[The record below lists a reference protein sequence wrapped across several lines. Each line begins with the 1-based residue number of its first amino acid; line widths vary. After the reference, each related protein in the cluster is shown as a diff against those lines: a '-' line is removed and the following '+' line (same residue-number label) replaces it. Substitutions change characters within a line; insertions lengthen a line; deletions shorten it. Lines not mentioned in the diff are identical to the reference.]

1 VERKQLT
8 ANIFLFS
15 AIVDWSQFPTITA
28 IATEM
33 EFLDD
38 SIDPSSQPHHQTEQA
53 ASQPLL
59 GEASKLLQRARRTI
73 TGRDEE
79 LIRFSDTSVGQ
90 LREKKF
96 DTVEQLSTAVF
107 EVIVGRLGIYGITS
121 KELNDKK
128 RFWWIL
134 PTKYVKCL

>member
-38 SIDPSSQPHHQTEQA
+38 E
-53 ASQPLL
+53 
-59 GEASKLLQRARRTI
+59 LLQRARRTI
-73 TGRDEE
+73 TDRDEE
-79 LIRFSDTSVGQ
+79 LIRFNDTSVGQ
-90 LREKKF
+90 LHKKKF

-107 EVIVGRLGIYGITS
+107 EVIVGRLVIYGITS